1 MFTCVGGVFCVSF
14 CVFQPPQ
21 PPTNKNTD
29 KKAKKTIHKID
40 TAEKRNIYRI
50 EKNAG
55 NTVDEGDVMLIL
67 ESMKMEIEILAEKK
81 GIIKSFLVEEGDL
94 VQEGQHL
101 ADIETS

>member
-1 MFTCVGGVFCVSF
+1 MELFKVISE
-14 CVFQPPQ
+14 
-21 PPTNKNTD
+21 
-29 KKAKKTIHKID
+29 
-40 TAEKRNIYRI
+40 TAGTIYRI

-55 NTVDEGDVMLIL
+55 NTVDEGDVILIL

>member
-1 MFTCVGGVFCVSF
+1 MELFKVTSE
-14 CVFQPPQ
+14 
-21 PPTNKNTD
+21 
-29 KKAKKTIHKID
+29 
-40 TAEKRNIYRI
+40 TAGTIYRI

-55 NTVDEGDVMLIL
+55 NTVDEGDVILIL

-81 GIIKSFLVEEGDL
+81 GVIKSFLVEEGDL

>member
-1 MFTCVGGVFCVSF
+1 MHCS
-14 CVFQPPQ
+14 
-21 PPTNKNTD
+21 
-29 KKAKKTIHKID
+29 
-40 TAEKRNIYRI
+40 

-55 NTVDEGDVMLIL
+55 NTVDEGDVILIL

>member
-1 MFTCVGGVFCVSF
+1 MELFKVTSE
-14 CVFQPPQ
+14 
-21 PPTNKNTD
+21 
-29 KKAKKTIHKID
+29 
-40 TAEKRNIYRI
+40 TAGTIYRI

-55 NTVDEGDVMLIL
+55 NTVDEGDVILIL

-81 GIIKSFLVEEGDL
+81 GIIKGFLVEEGDL

>member
-1 MFTCVGGVFCVSF
+1 MELFKVTSE
-14 CVFQPPQ
+14 
-21 PPTNKNTD
+21 
-29 KKAKKTIHKID
+29 
-40 TAEKRNIYRI
+40 TAGTIYRI

-55 NTVDEGDVMLIL
+55 NTVDEGDVILIL

-81 GIIKSFLVEEGDL
+81 GTIKSFLVEEGAL

>member
-1 MFTCVGGVFCVSF
+1 MELFKVTSE
-14 CVFQPPQ
+14 
-21 PPTNKNTD
+21 
-29 KKAKKTIHKID
+29 
-40 TAEKRNIYRI
+40 TAGTIYRI

-55 NTVDEGDVMLIL
+55 NTVNEGDVILIL

>member
-1 MFTCVGGVFCVSF
+1 MELFKVTSE
-14 CVFQPPQ
+14 
-21 PPTNKNTD
+21 
-29 KKAKKTIHKID
+29 
-40 TAEKRNIYRI
+40 TAGTIYRI

-55 NTVDEGDVMLIL
+55 NTVDEGDVILIL

-94 VQEGQHL
+94 VQEGQHI

>member
-1 MFTCVGGVFCVSF
+1 MELFKVTSE
-14 CVFQPPQ
+14 
-21 PPTNKNTD
+21 
-29 KKAKKTIHKID
+29 
-40 TAEKRNIYRI
+40 TAGTIYRI
-50 EKNAG
+50 EKNTG
-55 NTVDEGDVMLIL
+55 NTVDEGDVILIL

>member
-1 MFTCVGGVFCVSF
+1 MELFKVTSE
-14 CVFQPPQ
+14 
-21 PPTNKNTD
+21 
-29 KKAKKTIHKID
+29 
-40 TAEKRNIYRI
+40 TAGTIYRI

-55 NTVDEGDVMLIL
+55 NTLDEGDVILIL

>member
-1 MFTCVGGVFCVSF
+1 MELFKVISE
-14 CVFQPPQ
+14 
-21 PPTNKNTD
+21 
-29 KKAKKTIHKID
+29 
-40 TAEKRNIYRI
+40 TAGTIYRI
-50 EKNAG
+50 EKNIG
-55 NTVDEGDVMLIL
+55 NTVDEGDVILIL

>member
-1 MFTCVGGVFCVSF
+1 MELLKVTSE
-14 CVFQPPQ
+14 
-21 PPTNKNTD
+21 
-29 KKAKKTIHKID
+29 
-40 TAEKRNIYRI
+40 TAGTIYRI

-55 NTVDEGDVMLIL
+55 NTVDEGDVILIL

>member
-1 MFTCVGGVFCVSF
+1 MELFKVTSE
-14 CVFQPPQ
+14 
-21 PPTNKNTD
+21 
-29 KKAKKTIHKID
+29 
-40 TAEKRNIYRI
+40 TAVTIYRI

-55 NTVDEGDVMLIL
+55 NTVDEGDVILIL

>member
-1 MFTCVGGVFCVSF
+1 MELFKVTSE
-14 CVFQPPQ
+14 
-21 PPTNKNTD
+21 
-29 KKAKKTIHKID
+29 
-40 TAEKRNIYRI
+40 TAGTIYRI

-55 NTVDEGDVMLIL
+55 NTVNEGDVILIL

-81 GIIKSFLVEEGDL
+81 GIIKSFVVEEGDL

>member
-1 MFTCVGGVFCVSF
+1 MELFKVTSE
-14 CVFQPPQ
+14 
-21 PPTNKNTD
+21 
-29 KKAKKTIHKID
+29 
-40 TAEKRNIYRI
+40 TAGTIYRI

-55 NTVDEGDVMLIL
+55 NTVDEGDVILIL

-101 ADIETS
+101 ADIERS